1 MATILDCLKKMR
13 LVNPDNT
20 YDRKNAENISRFLNR
35 LLALDIDDQELM
47 FDELDSIMQSIIEH
61 AKEEGTY
68 DAGLEDIQLS
78 DMKILQTHHI
88 GTFTVYKL
96 SGNIPANKTPFS
108 VVEKRLLKGTGTV
121 YQCNTTNT
129 LFLARD
135 SFNTYHFG
143 SYDRV
148 YRLSS
153 PIDYRHKTEAA
164 VALTNPDKY
173 TKLDNITLIQQL
185 WEQQFAEAPREI
197 EKEFYILTG
206 SILDHWKIIKSNL
219 QKINIVRVGT
229 GKHRIVGVLINEQT
243 AQSLLSASSSNKLK
257 GQLYKKLFIEHE
269 FVTLN
274 AVNIKLSTRKIYG
287 NKVIS
292 LSPITGEQ
300 DTMATSFIPNRFL
313 KYLMVN
319 GKFVTYIQK
328 EYADDFI
335 ELASTYYLADINT
348 SPTQTNSHT
357 EHKPLD
363 LRQFRTQNPHS
374 TIQNHKSEIAN
385 PQSEIQN
392 PHSEIQ
398 NPHSEI
404 QPTPFRTKQP
414 KIVFEEQLSLFE
426 F

>member
-1 MATILDCLKKMR
+1 MATILDCLKKIR

-20 YDRKNAENISRFLNR
+20 YKKENAENISRFLNR
-35 LLALDIDDQELM
+35 LLALEISDQELM
-47 FDELDSIMQSIIEH
+47 FNELDTLMQDIIES

-68 DAGLEDIQLS
+68 DAGLEDIPIANMTMLE
-78 DMKILQTHHI
+78 THHI
-88 GTFTVYKL
+88 GTFTIHKI

-121 YQCNTTNT
+121 YQCNNTNT

-153 PIDYRHKTEAA
+153 PLDYRHKTESA
-164 VALTNPDKY
+164 VALTNTDKY
-173 TKLDNITLIQQL
+173 TKLDDITLIQQV
-185 WEQQFAEAPREI
+185 WEQQYTEAPKEI
-197 EKEFYILTG
+197 EKVFYILTG

-219 QKINIVRVGT
+219 HKINIVRVGT
-229 GKHRIVGVLINEQT
+229 GKNRIVGVLINEQT

-257 GQLYKKLFIEHE
+257 GQLYKKLFINNEI
-269 FVTLN
+269 VTLT

-287 NKVIS
+287 DKVIS
-292 LSPITGEQ
+292 LTSITGEQ
-300 DTMATSFIPNRFL
+300 DAMATSFIPNRFL

-319 GKFVTYIQK
+319 GKLVTYIQK

-348 SPTQTNSHT
+348 SIH
-357 EHKPLD
+357 
-363 LRQFRTQNPHS
+363 
-374 TIQNHKSEIAN
+374 NH
-385 PQSEIQN
+385 QSEIQN
-392 PHSEIQ
+392 PHSTFHNPLDLRPFKSQKTQSEIN
-398 NPHSEI
+398 NPKSEI
-404 QPTPFRTKQP
+404 QPVPFRIEPP
-414 KIVFEEQLSLFE
+414 KKIIFEEQLSLFE